1 MNVTNHTNEEIES
14 EVHQAFNG
22 LIEASESLDA
32 DKYFEY
38 IDKEKFSG
46 LNADGTVWHS
56 VNDLEALI
64 RPGFSMIEKS
74 LSLEFSNV
82 KITVINQTTA
92 ILVNEYK
99 HSLMLKS
106 GDIIQQ
112 AGGGSQVWSKSN
124 GTWKLVSASASD
136 KPIE

>member
-1 MNVTNHTNEEIES
+1 MNFTDSSKTIIKS
-14 EVHQAFNG
+14 EVRQAFNG

-32 DKYFEY
+32 EQYFKY

-74 LSLEFSNV
+74 VSLEFSNV

-106 GDIIQQ
+106 GDLIQQ
-112 AGGGSQVWSKSN
+112 AGGGTQVWSKSN
-124 GTWKLVSASASD
+124 DTWKLVSASASD
-136 KPIE
+136 KPQ